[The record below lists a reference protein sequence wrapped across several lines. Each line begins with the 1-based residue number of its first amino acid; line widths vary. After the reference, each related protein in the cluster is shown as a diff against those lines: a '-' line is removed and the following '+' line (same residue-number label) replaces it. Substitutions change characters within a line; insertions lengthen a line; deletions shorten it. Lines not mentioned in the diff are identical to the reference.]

1 MQDMIRLYI
10 EPNLFFFFFL
20 LGLKFDVKK
29 FIREY
34 DTCQRVKAENVS
46 PTGLL

>member
-1 MQDMIRLYI
+1 
-10 EPNLFFFFFL
+10 
-20 LGLKFDVKK
+20 LKFDVKK